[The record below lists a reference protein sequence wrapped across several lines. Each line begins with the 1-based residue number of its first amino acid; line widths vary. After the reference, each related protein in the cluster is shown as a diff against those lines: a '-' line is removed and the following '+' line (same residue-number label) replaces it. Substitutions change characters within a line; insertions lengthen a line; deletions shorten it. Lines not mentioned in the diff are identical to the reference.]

1 MQEVV
6 VEQVIIKLQE
16 VQEEQVE
23 LVVVEQELDKVEDQ
37 ELLELLTQEVGAVV
51 HQTQEQEE
59 LVAQE

>member
-37 ELLELLTQEVGAVV
+37 ELLELLTQEAGVVV

>member
-6 VEQVIIKLQE
+6 EDQVIIKVQQ

-37 ELLELLTQEVGAVV
+37 ELRELLTQEAGVVV
-51 HQTQEQEE
+51 HQTQEQVE
-59 LVAQE
+59 LVVQE